1 MSATSYY
8 NKFIA
13 TLNIAGEEPVV
24 SSKHDTLTGGTDI
37 LKAKDDLFKGGALY
51 DDLDEQAAVVASPA
65 SPPIQPVQPNPV
77 DDKPKADKKKRKS
90 KKTDDD
96 MDDDEIEIIDDDVED
111 SLSLEDDG
119 LPDSV
124 TPASFT
130 YSDDGSDDGDEE
142 YMRILEQVS
151 KYRAVHSAS
160 PDSPVVMKGGA
171 EIRPQSKTL
180 TLINKYPWVIR
191 KD

>member
-1 MSATSYY
+1 MSATAYY

-13 TLNIAGEEPVV
+13 TLNIAGEEPAV
-24 SSKHDTLTGGTDI
+24 SSKHDTTLTGGTDI

-51 DDLDEQAAVVASPA
+51 DEQASTAGPA
-65 SPPIQPVQPNPV
+65 GQPGRGSSSA
-77 DDKPKADKKKRKS
+77 DIPKADKKKKS
-90 KKTDDD
+90 KKRDDDD
-96 MDDDEIEIIDDDVED
+96 MEEEEIERIDDEIED

-142 YMRILEQVS
+142 YMRILDQVS
-151 KYRAVHSAS
+151 KYRAIHAAT